1 MVQVNVTLTETIKK
15 LLDEK
20 KYSTL
25 RDILT
30 TMMPFDIAAVFRELQ
45 DEKTPILFRILP
57 KELAAETFV
66 EMDEETQ
73 EFLIHGFSDS
83 ELKEIVDELFVD
95 DAVDLIEEMPA
106 NVVKRILRQAD
117 KQTRREINELLK
129 YPEDSAGSIMTT
141 EFISLRPD
149 MTAEMA
155 IKRIRRTGVDK
166 ETIYTCYVNDDNNKL
181 IGITTVKDLLLAED
195 DRPVRELMEENV
207 ISVHTLADQEEVA
220 TLFSNYDFLALP
232 VVDNEQRIVG
242 IVTIDDAID
251 VIREEATEDIEKMAA
266 VLPSDKPYMRTSVWG
281 IYKKRVPWLLV
292 LMLSATFTSTIISSF
307 DGMLAS
313 VIILSS
319 FIPMITGSGGNAGSQ
334 ASVSVIRALSLGEI
348 EFKSMFKVLWKELR
362 VALLCGVTLAAAN
375 FIKLLLFDLRG
386 HENGVLIALVVSLT
400 LVGTIVMAKIV
411 GSSLPL
417 LSSKIGLDPA
427 VMANPL
433 ISTVC
438 DSLSLLIYCGVAS
451 LMLVLSGPF
460 RRIAFSAAGYGRV
473 YRPFFCFPIKRP
485 QIKNLQKNFR

>member
-1 MVQVNVTLTETIKK
+1 MMVQVNVTLTETIKV

-20 KYSTL
+20 KYGTL
-25 RDILT
+25 RDILV
-30 TMMPFDIAAVFRELQ
+30 TMKPFDIAAVFEELQ

-66 EMDEETQ
+66 EMDDETQ

-83 ELKEIVDELFVD
+83 ELKEVVDELFVD

-117 KQTRREINELLK
+117 KDMRKQINELLK

-141 EFISLRPD
+141 EFIVLRPD

-166 ETIYTCYVNDDNNKL
+166 ETIYTCYVNDENNKL
-181 IGITTVKDLLLAED
+181 IGITTVKDLLLSED
-195 DRPVRELMEENV
+195 DTPVKDMMEENV
-207 ISVHTLADQEEVA
+207 ISVHTLDDQEQVA
-220 TLFSNYDFLALP
+220 QMFSNYNFLALP
-232 VVDNEQRIVG
+232 VVDNEMRLVG

-251 VIREEATEDIEKMAA
+251 VIQEEATEDIEKMAA
-266 VLPSDKPYMRTSVWG
+266 VLPSDKPYMRTGVFG
-281 IYKKRVPWLLV
+281 IYRKRAPWLLI

-307 DGMLAS
+307 DGILAQI
-313 VIILSS
+313 IILSS

-348 EFKSMFKVLWKELR
+348 EFKNTLAVLWKEVR
-362 VALLCGVTLAAAN
+362 VAVLCGLTLAVAN
-375 FIKLLLFDLRG
+375 FFKLLFFDLRG
-386 HENGVLIALVVSLT
+386 YTGAGSPIQIAFVVSAT
-400 LVGTIVMAKIV
+400 LVGTIIMAKIV
-411 GSSLPL
+411 VSSLPIL
-417 LSSKIGLDPA
+417 ASKIGFDPA

-438 DSLSLLIYCGVAS
+438 DSLSLLIYFAVAK
-451 LMLVLSGPF
+451 MLLP
-460 RRIAFSAAGYGRV
+460 
-473 YRPFFCFPIKRP
+473 
-485 QIKNLQKNFR
+485 L

>member
-1 MVQVNVTLTETIKK
+1 MEQVNVTLTETIKV
-15 LLDEK
+15 LLDDK
-20 KYSTL
+20 KFSTL
-25 RDILT
+25 RDILI
-30 TMMPFDIAAVFRELQ
+30 TMKPFDIAAVFENLQ
-45 DEKTPILFRILP
+45 DEKMPILFRILP

-66 EMDEETQ
+66 EMDDETQ

-83 ELKEIVDELFVD
+83 ELKEVVDELFVD

-117 KQTRREINELLK
+117 KDMRKQINELLK

-141 EFISLRPD
+141 EFIVLRPD

-166 ETIYTCYVNDDNNKL
+166 ETIYTCYVTDANNKL

-195 DRPVRELMEENV
+195 DELVKSIMEENV
-207 ISVHTLADQEEVA
+207 ISVITLADQEQVA
-220 TLFSNYDFLALP
+220 QMFSNYNFLALP
-232 VVDNEQRIVG
+232 VVDNENRLVG

-251 VIREEATEDIEKMAA
+251 VIQEEATEDIEKMAA
-266 VLPSDKPYMRTSVWG
+266 VLPSDKPYMKTSVFG
-281 IYKKRVPWLLV
+281 LYKKRAPWLLI
-292 LMLSATFTSTIISSF
+292 LMLSATFTSAIISSF
-307 DGMLAS
+307 EAVLAN
-313 VIILSS
+313 VLILSS

-348 EFKSMFKVLWKELR
+348 HFRSIFLVLWKEFR
-362 VALLCGVTLAAAN
+362 VSILCGITLAAAN
-375 FIKLLLFDLRG
+375 FVKLLLFDLNG
-386 HENGVLIALVVSLT
+386 QENAFMIALVISLT
-400 LVGTIVMAKIV
+400 LVGTIIMAKLV

-417 LSSKIGLDPA
+417 LASKVGFDPA

-438 DSLSLLIYCGVAS
+438 DSLSLLIYFGVAK
-451 LMLVLSGPF
+451 LILHL
-460 RRIAFSAAGYGRV
+460 
-473 YRPFFCFPIKRP
+473 
-485 QIKNLQKNFR
+485 

>member
-1 MVQVNVTLTETIKK
+1 MIQVNVTLTETIKV

-20 KYSTL
+20 KFGTL
-25 RDILT
+25 RDILV
-30 TMMPFDIAAVFRELQ
+30 TMKPYDIAAVFEELQ

-66 EMDEETQ
+66 EMDDETQ

-83 ELKEIVDELFVD
+83 ELKEVVDELFVD

-117 KQTRREINELLK
+117 KDMRKQINELLK

-141 EFISLRPD
+141 EFIVLRPE

-166 ETIYTCYVNDDNNKL
+166 ETIYTCYVCDENNKL

-195 DRPVRELMEENV
+195 EDVVREMMEENV
-207 ISVHTLADQEEVA
+207 ISVHTLDDQEQVA
-220 TLFSNYDFLALP
+220 QMFSNYNFLALP
-232 VVDNEQRIVG
+232 VVDKEMRLVG

-251 VIREEATEDIEKMAA
+251 VIQEEATEDIEKMAA
-266 VLPSDKPYMRTSVWG
+266 VLPSDKPYMRTGVFG
-281 IYKKRVPWLLV
+281 IYRKRVPWLLI

-307 DGMLAS
+307 DSILAQI
-313 VIILSS
+313 IILSS

-348 EFKSMFKVLWKELR
+348 EFRDIFGVLWKEIR
-362 VALLCGVTLAAAN
+362 VAVLCGLTLAVAN
-375 FIKLLLFDLRG
+375 FIKLLFFDLRSYTG
-386 HENGVLIALVVSLT
+386 TGDPIQIALVVSAT
-400 LVGTIVMAKIV
+400 LVGTIIMAKIV
-411 GSSLPL
+411 GSGLPL
-417 LSSKIGLDPA
+417 LASKVGFDPA

-438 DSLSLLIYCGVAS
+438 DSLSLLIYFAVAKA
-451 LMLVLSGPF
+451 LL
-460 RRIAFSAAGYGRV
+460 
-473 YRPFFCFPIKRP
+473 PI
-485 QIKNLQKNFR
+485 

>member
-1 MVQVNVTLTETIKK
+1 MVQVNVTLTETIKV

-20 KYSTL
+20 KYGTL
-25 RDILT
+25 RDILV
-30 TMMPFDIAAVFRELQ
+30 TMKPYDIAAVFEELQ

-66 EMDEETQ
+66 EMDDETQ
-73 EFLIHGFSDS
+73 EFLIHGFSDN
-83 ELKEIVDELFVD
+83 ELKEVVDELFLD

-117 KQTRREINELLK
+117 KDMRKQINELLK

-141 EFISLRPD
+141 EFIVLRPE

-166 ETIYTCYVNDDNNKL
+166 ETIYTCYVCDDNNKL
-181 IGITTVKDLLLAED
+181 IGISTVKDLLLAED
-195 DRPVRELMEENV
+195 EDVVRDMMEENV
-207 ISVHTLADQEEVA
+207 ISVHTLDDQEQVA
-220 TLFSNYDFLALP
+220 QMFSNYNFLALP
-232 VVDNEQRIVG
+232 VVDNEKRLVG

-251 VIREEATEDIEKMAA
+251 VIQEEATEDIEKMAA
-266 VLPSDKPYMRTSVWG
+266 VLPSDKPYMRTGVFG
-281 IYKKRVPWLLV
+281 LYRKRVPWLLI

-307 DGMLAS
+307 DGILAQI
-313 VIILSS
+313 IILSS

-348 EFKSMFKVLWKELR
+348 EFKNMFGVIWKEIR
-362 VALLCGVTLAAAN
+362 VAVLCGLTLAVAN
-375 FIKLLLFDLRG
+375 FFKLLFFDLRSYTG
-386 HENGVLIALVVSLT
+386 TGDPVQIALVVSAT
-400 LVGTIVMAKIV
+400 LVGTIIMAKIV
-411 GSSLPL
+411 GSGLPL
-417 LSSKIGLDPA
+417 LASKVGFDPA

-438 DSLSLLIYCGVAS
+438 DSLSLLIYFAVAK
-451 LMLVLSGPF
+451 VLLP
-460 RRIAFSAAGYGRV
+460 
-473 YRPFFCFPIKRP
+473 
-485 QIKNLQKNFR
+485 L

>member
-1 MVQVNVTLTETIKK
+1 MEQVNVTLTETIRV
-15 LLDEK
+15 LLEERK
-20 KYSTL
+20 FNTL

-30 TMMPFDIAAVFRELQ
+30 TMKPYDIAAIFEELQ
-45 DEKTPILFRILP
+45 DEKTPILFRIMP

-66 EMDEETQ
+66 EMDDETQ
-73 EFLIHGFSDS
+73 EFLIHGLSDS
-83 ELKEIVDELFVD
+83 ELKEVVDELFVD

-117 KQTRREINELLK
+117 KDMRKQINELLK

-141 EFISLRPD
+141 EFIVLRPD

-166 ETIYTCYVNDDNNKL
+166 ETIYTCYVTDNNNKL
-181 IGITTVKDLLLAED
+181 IGISTVKDLLLAD
-195 DRPVRELMEENV
+195 DDDFVKDLMEENV
-207 ISVHTLADQEEVA
+207 ISVNTLDDQEQVA
-220 TLFSNYDFLALP
+220 QMFSNYNFLALP
-232 VVDNEQRIVG
+232 VVDNENRLVG

-251 VIREEATEDIEKMAA
+251 VIQEEATEDIEKMAA
-266 VLPSDKPYMRTSVWG
+266 VLPSDKPYMKTSVWG
-281 IYKKRVPWLLV
+281 IYRKRIPWLLV
-292 LMLSATFTSTIISSF
+292 LMLSATFTSAIISSF
-307 DGMLAS
+307 EGALAS
-313 VIILSS
+313 VIVLSS

-362 VALLCGVTLAAAN
+362 VSILCGATLAAAN
-375 FIKLLLFDLRG
+375 FIKLMIFDL
-386 HENGVLIALVVSLT
+386 NGNPNAFMIALVVSLT
-400 LVGTIVMAKIV
+400 LLGTIMMSKIV

-417 LSSKIGLDPA
+417 LASKIGFDPA

-438 DSLSLLIYCGVAS
+438 DSLSLLIYFG
-451 LMLVLSGPF
+451 
-460 RRIAFSAAGYGRV
+460 IATT
-473 YRPFFCFPIKRP
+473 ILN
-485 QIKNLQKNFR
+485 I

>member
-1 MVQVNVTLTETIKK
+1 MIQVNVTLTETIKV

-30 TMMPFDIAAVFRELQ
+30 TMKPFDIAAVFEELQ

-66 EMDEETQ
+66 EMDEDTQ
-73 EFLIHGFSDS
+73 EFLIHGFSDN
-83 ELKEIVDELFVD
+83 ELKEVVDELFVD

-117 KQTRREINELLK
+117 KETRRQINELLK

-166 ETIYTCYVNDDNNKL
+166 ETIYTCYVNDDYNRL

-195 DRPVRELMEENV
+195 DDLVKDMMEENV
-207 ISVHTLADQEEVA
+207 ISVHTLDDQEEVA
-220 TLFSNYDFLALP
+220 RIFSDYDFLALP

-292 LMLSATFTSTIISSF
+292 LMLSATFTSTIISAF

-362 VALLCGVTLAAAN
+362 VAALCGLKLAAAN
-375 FIKLLLFDLRG
+375 FVKLMVFDLRG
-386 HENGVLIALVVSLT
+386 NENAVVIALVVSLT
-400 LVGTIVMAKIV
+400 LVGTIIMAKIV

-438 DSLSLLIYCGVAS
+438 DSLSLLIYFGVAS
-451 LMLVLSGPF
+451 TLLEL
-460 RRIAFSAAGYGRV
+460 
-473 YRPFFCFPIKRP
+473 
-485 QIKNLQKNFR
+485 

>member
-1 MVQVNVTLTETIKK
+1 MIQVNVTITETIKK
-15 LLDEK
+15 LLEEK
-20 KYSTL
+20 KFNTL
-25 RDILT
+25 RDILV
-30 TMMPFDIAAVFRELQ
+30 TMKPYDIAAVFEELQ

-66 EMDEETQ
+66 EMDEDTQ

-83 ELKEIVDELFVD
+83 ELKEIVNELFVD
-95 DAVDLIEEMPA
+95 DAVDIIEEMPA

-117 KQTRREINELLK
+117 KDMRREINELLK

-141 EFISLRPD
+141 EFIVLRPD

-166 ETIYTCYVNDDNNKL
+166 ETIYTCYVTDENNRL

-195 DRPVRELMEENV
+195 DDPVKDMMEENV
-207 ISVHTLADQEEVA
+207 ISVHTLDDQEQVA
-220 TLFSNYDFLALP
+220 QLFSNYDFLALP
-232 VVDNEQRIVG
+232 VVDNEQRLVG

-251 VIREEATEDIEKMAA
+251 VIREEATEDFEKMAA
-266 VLPSDKPYMRTSVWG
+266 VLPSDKPYMKTSVWG
-281 IYKKRVPWLLV
+281 IYKKRVPWLLI

-348 EFKSMFKVLWKELR
+348 EFKSMFVVLWKELR
-362 VALLCGVTLAAAN
+362 VAFFCGLTLAVAN
-375 FIKLLLFDLRG
+375 FVKLMIFDLRG
-386 HENGVLIALVVSLT
+386 HDNAFFIALVVSLT
-400 LVGTIVMAKIV
+400 LVGTIIMAKLV
-411 GSSLPL
+411 GASLPL

-433 ISTVC
+433 ITTVC
-438 DSLSLLIYCGVAS
+438 DSLSLLIYFGVAS
-451 LMLVLSGPF
+451 VVL
-460 RRIAFSAAGYGRV
+460 
-473 YRPFFCFPIKRP
+473 
-485 QIKNLQKNFR
+485 QL

>member
-1 MVQVNVTLTETIKK
+1 MVQVNVTLTQTIKK
-15 LLDEK
+15 LLEEK

-25 RDILT
+25 RDVLT
-30 TMMPFDIAAVFRELQ
+30 TMMPYDIAAVFEELQ
-45 DEKTPILFRILP
+45 DEKMPILFRILP

-83 ELKEIVDELFVD
+83 ELKEVVDELFVD

-106 NVVKRILRQAD
+106 NVVKRILRTAD
-117 KQTRREINELLK
+117 KDMRKEINELLK

-141 EFISLRPD
+141 EFILLRPD

-166 ETIYTCYVNDDNNKL
+166 ETIYTCYVNDENNKL
-181 IGITTVKDLLLAED
+181 IGITTVKDLLLAND
-195 DRPVRELMEENV
+195 DDYVRDLMEENV
-207 ISVHTLADQEEVA
+207 ISVHTLDDQEQVA
-220 TLFSNYDFLALP
+220 QMFSNYDFLALP
-232 VVDNEQRIVG
+232 VVDKEQRIVG

-251 VIREEATEDIEKMAA
+251 VIQEEATEDIEKMAA
-266 VLPSDKPYMRTSVWG
+266 VLPSDKPYMKTGVFG
-281 IYKKRVPWLLV
+281 IYRKRVPWLLI
-292 LMLSATFTSTIISSF
+292 LMLSATFTSTIIKSF
-307 DGMLAS
+307 EGVLAQ
-313 VIILSS
+313 VLILST

-362 VALLCGVTLAAAN
+362 VAILCGATLAAAN
-375 FIKLLLFDLRG
+375 FFKLMFFDLRNYDG
-386 HENGVLIALVVSLT
+386 KGEPVLIALVVSLT
-400 LVGTIVMAKIV
+400 IFGTIVMAKIV

-417 LSSKIGLDPA
+417 LAKKIGFDPA

-438 DSLSLLIYCGVAS
+438 DSLSLLIYFAVA
-451 LMLVLSGPF
+451 LLILPNVL
-460 RRIAFSAAGYGRV
+460 AT
-473 YRPFFCFPIKRP
+473 
-485 QIKNLQKNFR
+485 

>member
-1 MVQVNVTLTETIKK
+1 MVQVKVTLTETIKK

-438 DSLSLLIYCGVAS
+438 DSLSLLIYFGVAS
-451 LMLVLSGPF
+451 LMLEL
-460 RRIAFSAAGYGRV
+460 
-473 YRPFFCFPIKRP
+473 
-485 QIKNLQKNFR
+485 

>member
-1 MVQVNVTLTETIKK
+1 MMEQVNVTLTETIKV
-15 LLDEK
+15 LLDDK
-20 KYSTL
+20 KFSTL
-25 RDILT
+25 RDILV
-30 TMMPFDIAAVFRELQ
+30 TMKPYDIAAVFENLQ
-45 DEKTPILFRILP
+45 DEKMPILFRILP

-66 EMDEETQ
+66 EMDDETQ

-83 ELKEIVDELFVD
+83 ELKEVVDELFVD

-117 KQTRREINELLK
+117 KDMRKQINELLK

-141 EFISLRPD
+141 EFIVLRPD

-166 ETIYTCYVNDDNNKL
+166 ETIYTCYVTDANNKL

-195 DRPVRELMEENV
+195 DELVKSIMEENV
-207 ISVHTLADQEEVA
+207 ISVTTLDDQEQVA
-220 TLFSNYDFLALP
+220 QMFSNYNFLALP
-232 VVDNEQRIVG
+232 VVDNENRLVG

-251 VIREEATEDIEKMAA
+251 VIQEEATEDIEKMAA
-266 VLPSDKPYMRTSVWG
+266 VLPSDKPYMKTSIFG
-281 IYKKRVPWLLV
+281 LYKKRAPWLLI
-292 LMLSATFTSTIISSF
+292 LMLSATFTSAIISSF
-307 DGMLAS
+307 EAVLAN
-313 VIILSS
+313 VLILSS

-348 EFKSMFKVLWKELR
+348 QFKSIFLVLWKEFR
-362 VALLCGVTLAAAN
+362 VSILCGITLAAAN
-375 FIKLLLFDLRG
+375 FVKLLLFDLNG
-386 HENGVLIALVVSLT
+386 QENAFMIALVISLT
-400 LVGTIVMAKIV
+400 LVGTIIMAKLV

-417 LSSKIGLDPA
+417 LASKVGFDPA

-438 DSLSLLIYCGVAS
+438 DSLSLLIYFGVAK
-451 LMLVLSGPF
+451 L
-460 RRIAFSAAGYGRV
+460 I
-473 YRPFFCFPIKRP
+473 
-485 QIKNLQKNFR
+485 LQL

>member
-1 MVQVNVTLTETIKK
+1 MEQVNVTLTETIRV
-15 LLDEK
+15 LLEERK
-20 KYSTL
+20 FNTL

-30 TMMPFDIAAVFRELQ
+30 TMKPYDIAAIFEELQ

-66 EMDEETQ
+66 EMDDETQ
-73 EFLIHGFSDS
+73 EFLIHGLSDS
-83 ELKEIVDELFVD
+83 ELKEVVDELFVD

-117 KQTRREINELLK
+117 KDMRKQINELLK

-141 EFISLRPD
+141 EFIILRPD

-166 ETIYTCYVNDDNNKL
+166 ETIYTCYVTDNNGRL
-181 IGITTVKDLLLAED
+181 IGISTVKDLLLAD
-195 DRPVRELMEENV
+195 DDDLVKDLMEENV
-207 ISVHTLADQEEVA
+207 ISVNTLDDQEQVA
-220 TLFSNYDFLALP
+220 QMFSNYNFLALP
-232 VVDNEQRIVG
+232 VVDNENRLVG

-251 VIREEATEDIEKMAA
+251 VIQEEATEDIEKMAA
-266 VLPSDKPYMRTSVWG
+266 VLPSDKPYMKTSVWG
-281 IYKKRVPWLLV
+281 IYRKRIPWLLV
-292 LMLSATFTSTIISSF
+292 LMLSATFTSAIISSF
-307 DGMLAS
+307 EGALAS
-313 VIILSS
+313 VIVLSS

-348 EFKSMFKVLWKELR
+348 EFKSMFRVLWKELR
-362 VALLCGVTLAAAN
+362 VSILCGATLAAAN
-375 FIKLLLFDLRG
+375 FVKLIIFDL
-386 HENGVLIALVVSLT
+386 NGNPNAFIIALVVSLT
-400 LVGTIVMAKIV
+400 LLGTIMMAKLV

-417 LSSKIGLDPA
+417 LASKIGFDPA

-438 DSLSLLIYCGVAS
+438 DSLSLLIYFG
-451 LMLVLSGPF
+451 
-460 RRIAFSAAGYGRV
+460 IATS
-473 YRPFFCFPIKRP
+473 ILN
-485 QIKNLQKNFR
+485 I

>member
-1 MVQVNVTLTETIKK
+1 MEQVNVTLTETIRV
-15 LLDEK
+15 LLEERK
-20 KYSTL
+20 FNTL

-30 TMMPFDIAAVFRELQ
+30 TMKPYDIAAIFEELQ

-66 EMDEETQ
+66 EMDDETQ
-73 EFLIHGFSDS
+73 EFLIHGLSDS
-83 ELKEIVDELFVD
+83 ELKEVVDELFVD

-117 KQTRREINELLK
+117 KDMRKQINELLK

-141 EFISLRPD
+141 EFIVLRPD

-166 ETIYTCYVNDDNNKL
+166 ETIYTCYVTDNNNKL
-181 IGITTVKDLLLAED
+181 IGISTVKDLLLAD
-195 DRPVRELMEENV
+195 DDDLVNDLMEENV
-207 ISVHTLADQEEVA
+207 ISVNTLDDQEQVA
-220 TLFSNYDFLALP
+220 QMFSNYNFLALP
-232 VVDNEQRIVG
+232 VVDNENRLVG

-251 VIREEATEDIEKMAA
+251 VIQEEATEDIEKMAA
-266 VLPSDKPYMRTSVWG
+266 VLPSDKPYMKTSVWG
-281 IYKKRVPWLLV
+281 IYRKRIPWLLV

-307 DGMLAS
+307 ECALAS
-313 VIILSS
+313 VIVLSS

-362 VALLCGVTLAAAN
+362 VSILCGATLAAAN
-375 FIKLLLFDLRG
+375 FIKLMIFDL
-386 HENGVLIALVVSLT
+386 NGNPNAFMIALVVSLT
-400 LVGTIVMAKIV
+400 LLGTIMMSKIV

-417 LSSKIGLDPA
+417 LASKIGFDPA

-438 DSLSLLIYCGVAS
+438 DSLSLLIYFG
-451 LMLVLSGPF
+451 
-460 RRIAFSAAGYGRV
+460 IATS
-473 YRPFFCFPIKRP
+473 ILN
-485 QIKNLQKNFR
+485 I

>member
-1 MVQVNVTLTETIKK
+1 MIQVNVTLTETIKK
-15 LLDEK
+15 LLEEK
-20 KYSTL
+20 KFNTL
-25 RDILT
+25 RDILV
-30 TMMPFDIAAVFRELQ
+30 TMKPYDIAAVFEELQ

-66 EMDEETQ
+66 EMDEDTQ

-83 ELKEIVDELFVD
+83 ELKEIVNELFVD
-95 DAVDLIEEMPA
+95 DAVDIIEEMPA

-117 KQTRREINELLK
+117 KDMRREINELLK

-141 EFISLRPD
+141 EFIVLRPD

-166 ETIYTCYVNDDNNKL
+166 ETIYTCYVTDANNRL

-195 DRPVRELMEENV
+195 DDTVKDMMEENV
-207 ISVHTLADQEEVA
+207 ISVHTLDDQEQVA
-220 TLFSNYDFLALP
+220 QLFSNYDFLALP
-232 VVDNEQRIVG
+232 VVDNEQRLVG

-251 VIREEATEDIEKMAA
+251 VIREEATEDFEKMAA
-266 VLPSDKPYMRTSVWG
+266 VLPSDKPYMKTSVWG
-281 IYKKRVPWLLV
+281 IYKKRVPWLLI

-348 EFKSMFKVLWKELR
+348 EFKSMFVVLWKELR
-362 VALLCGVTLAAAN
+362 VAFFCGLTLAVAN
-375 FIKLLLFDLRG
+375 FVKLMIFDLRG
-386 HENGVLIALVVSLT
+386 HDNALFIALVVSLT
-400 LVGTIVMAKIV
+400 LVGTIIMAKLV
-411 GSSLPL
+411 GASLPL

-433 ISTVC
+433 ITTVC
-438 DSLSLLIYCGVAS
+438 DSLSLLIYFGVAS
-451 LMLVLSGPF
+451 MVL
-460 RRIAFSAAGYGRV
+460 
-473 YRPFFCFPIKRP
+473 
-485 QIKNLQKNFR
+485 QL

>member
-15 LLDEK
+15 LLEEK
-20 KYSTL
+20 KFSTL

-30 TMMPFDIAAVFRELQ
+30 TMMPYDIAAVFEEMQ
-45 DEKTPILFRILP
+45 DEKMPILFRLLP

-83 ELKEIVDELFVD
+83 ELKEVVDELFVD

-106 NVVKRILRQAD
+106 NVVKRILRSAD
-117 KQTRREINELLK
+117 KDMRKQINELLK

-166 ETIYTCYVNDDNNKL
+166 ETIYTCYVNDENNKL
-181 IGITTVKDLLLAED
+181 IGITTVKDLLLAND
-195 DRPVRELMEENV
+195 DDVVRDLMEENV
-207 ISVHTLADQEEVA
+207 ISVHTLDDQEKVA
-220 TLFSNYDFLALP
+220 QMFSNYDFLALP
-232 VVDNEQRIVG
+232 VVDNEHRTVG

-251 VIREEATEDIEKMAA
+251 VIQEEATEDIEKMAA
-266 VLPSDKPYMRTSVWG
+266 VLPSDKPYMKTGVLG
-281 IYKKRVPWLLV
+281 IYRKRVPWLLI
-292 LMLSATFTSTIISSF
+292 LMLSATFTSMIISSF
-307 DGMLAS
+307 EGVLAQ
-313 VIILSS
+313 IIVLSS

-348 EFKSMFKVLWKELR
+348 EFKSLFKVLWKELR
-362 VALLCGVTLAAAN
+362 VSILCGLTLGAAN
-375 FIKLLLFDLRG
+375 FLKLLFFDLRNYG
-386 HENGVLIALVVSLT
+386 AKPGEAGSPILIALVVSLT
-400 LVGTIVMAKIV
+400 LVGTIIMAKLV
-411 GSSLPL
+411 GSSLPML
-417 LSSKIGLDPA
+417 AKKVGFDPA

-433 ISTVC
+433 ITTVC
-438 DSLSLLIYCGVAS
+438 DSLSLLIYFAVATS
-451 LMLVLSGPF
+451 VLPE
-460 RRIAFSAAGYGRV
+460 I
-473 YRPFFCFPIKRP
+473 
-485 QIKNLQKNFR
+485 

>member
-1 MVQVNVTLTETIKK
+1 MIQVNVTITETIKK
-15 LLDEK
+15 LLEEK
-20 KYSTL
+20 KFNTL
-25 RDILT
+25 RDILV
-30 TMMPFDIAAVFRELQ
+30 TMKPYDIAAVFEELQ

-66 EMDEETQ
+66 EMDENTQ

-83 ELKEIVDELFVD
+83 ELKEIVNELFVD
-95 DAVDLIEEMPA
+95 DAVDIIEEMPA

-117 KQTRREINELLK
+117 KDMRREINELLK

-141 EFISLRPD
+141 EFIMLRPD

-166 ETIYTCYVNDDNNKL
+166 ETIYTCYVTDGNNRL

-195 DRPVRELMEENV
+195 DDLVKDMMEENV
-207 ISVHTLADQEEVA
+207 ISVHTLDDQEQVA
-220 TLFSNYDFLALP
+220 QLFSNYDFLALP
-232 VVDNEQRIVG
+232 VVDNEQRLVG

-251 VIREEATEDIEKMAA
+251 VIREEATEDFEKMAA
-266 VLPSDKPYMRTSVWG
+266 VLPSDKPYMKTSVWG
-281 IYKKRVPWLLV
+281 IYKKRVPWLLI

-348 EFKSMFKVLWKELR
+348 EFKSMFVVLWKELR
-362 VALLCGVTLAAAN
+362 VAFFCGLTLAVAN
-375 FIKLLLFDLRG
+375 FVKLMIFDLRG
-386 HENGVLIALVVSLT
+386 HDNALFIALVVSIT
-400 LVGTIVMAKIV
+400 LVGTIIMAKLV
-411 GSSLPL
+411 GASLPL
-417 LSSKIGLDPA
+417 LSRKIGLDPA

-433 ISTVC
+433 ITTVC
-438 DSLSLLIYCGVAS
+438 DSLSLLIYFGVAS
-451 LMLVLSGPF
+451 VVL
-460 RRIAFSAAGYGRV
+460 
-473 YRPFFCFPIKRP
+473 
-485 QIKNLQKNFR
+485 QL

>member
-1 MVQVNVTLTETIKK
+1 MIQVNVTLTETIKV
-15 LLDEK
+15 LLEEK

-30 TMMPFDIAAVFRELQ
+30 TMKPFDIAAVFEELQ

-66 EMDEETQ
+66 EMDEDTQ

-117 KQTRREINELLK
+117 KDMRREINELLK

-195 DRPVRELMEENV
+195 DRIVKDIMEENV
-207 ISVHTLADQEEVA
+207 IAVHTLDDQEEVA
-220 TLFSNYDFLALP
+220 QMFTTYDFLALP
-232 VVDNEQRIVG
+232 VVDNEMRIVG

-292 LMLSATFTSTIISSF
+292 LMLSATFTSTIITSF
-307 DGMLAS
+307 DSMLAS

-362 VALLCGVTLAAAN
+362 VAILCGLTLATAN

-386 HENGVLIALVVSLT
+386 HENSLLIALVVSLT

-411 GSSLPL
+411 GASLPL

-438 DSLSLLIYCGVAS
+438 DSLSLLIYFAVAAS
-451 LMLVLSGPF
+451 IL
-460 RRIAFSAAGYGRV
+460 
-473 YRPFFCFPIKRP
+473 
-485 QIKNLQKNFR
+485 NL